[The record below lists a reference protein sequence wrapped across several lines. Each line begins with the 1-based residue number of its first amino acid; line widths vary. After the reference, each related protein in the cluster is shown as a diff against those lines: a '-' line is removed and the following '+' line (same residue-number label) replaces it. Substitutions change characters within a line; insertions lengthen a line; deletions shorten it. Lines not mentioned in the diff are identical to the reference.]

1 MRRLITPTWHV
12 NSLYSLTASDLS
24 NHQIEGVICDLDN
37 TLIDWNEVD
46 ATERMINWIHQLEGA
61 GIQVYLLS
69 NNTNERL
76 EQAIGGHPFSY
87 HANAIKPLPHGYH
100 RVLKEMKIDKEK
112 VVAIGDQVM
121 TDIIGANLQGM
132 RSILVKPTAPN
143 DNIYTW
149 LNRRIERLALK
160 WVGIE
165 RNTDWGDQLD

>member
-1 MRRLITPTWHV
+1 MKRLITPTWHV
-12 NSLYSLTASDLS
+12 NSLYSLSATDLL

-46 ATERMINWIHQLEGA
+46 ATERMIEWIHQLEVA
-61 GIQVYLLS
+61 GIQVYLVS

-76 EQAIGGHPFSY
+76 EKAIGKHKISY
-87 HANAIKPLPHGYH
+87 HANALKPLPNGYRH
-100 RVLKEMKIDKEK
+100 VLQAMELDKKK

-132 RSILVKPTAPN
+132 RSILVKPTATN

-165 RNTDWGDQLD
+165 RNADWGDRLG